1 MGRKKAISTRWRVF
15 ATLVLLAA
23 AGAAYAWWQFIH
35 WTPSR
40 AAFPVQGVLVG
51 AADGRPRF
59 ASLKA
64 VGADFAYLEAS
75 IGGSARDPDF
85 GRNLAAARAAGLKV
99 GAVHVYDPC
108 VPADVQAG
116 NFVTVV
122 PRDGDLLPPA
132 VELDKTAD
140 DCPALVTDA
149 AVESELTTFLNQ
161 IEGHAAKPAL
171 LMISRRFEKRHG
183 MAAHIDRNLWLTRE
197 WFEPDYAGR
206 PWTLWTA
213 TERLR
218 NDASARPLRWVVA
231 QP

>member
-1 MGRKKAISTRWRVF
+1 MGRKKAIRTRWRVL
-15 ATLVLLAA
+15 AAIVLLALA
-23 AGAAYAWWQFIH
+23 SAGYGWWRFVH

-40 AAFPVQGVLVG
+40 TDFPVQGVLIG
-51 AADGRPRF
+51 ARDGRANF
-59 ASLKA
+59 VSLRA

-75 IGGSARDPDF
+75 RGGSGRDPDF
-85 GRNLAAARAAGLKV
+85 IRNLAAARAAGLRA

-108 VPADVQAG
+108 VPADAQAG

-122 PRDGDLLPPA
+122 PRDDKLLPPA

-140 DCPALVTDA
+140 DCRDLVSDQ

-161 IEGHAAKPAL
+161 IEGHAGKPAL
-171 LMISRRFEKRHG
+171 LMISSRFELRHHI
-183 MAAHIDRNLWLTRE
+183 ASRIDRNLWLTRD

-213 TERLR
+213 NAMLWS
-218 NDASARPLRWVVA
+218 DASARPLHWVVA

>member
-1 MGRKKAISTRWRVF
+1 MGRKTAIRTRWRVL
-15 ATLVLLAA
+15 AVLLLAA
-23 AGAAYAWWQFIH
+23 LCGAAWGWWQLVH

-40 AAFPVQGVLVG
+40 ADFPVQGVYVD
-51 AADGRPRF
+51 ARDGRANF
-59 ASLKA
+59 VSLKA

-75 IGGSARDPDF
+75 RGGDGRNPDF
-85 GRNLAAARAAGLKV
+85 FRNLAAARAAGLQA

-108 VPADVQAG
+108 VAADVQAA

-122 PRDGDLLPPA
+122 PRDDGLLPPV

-140 DCPALVTDA
+140 DCPSLVSDQ

-161 IEGHAAKPAL
+161 IEGHAGKPAL
-171 LMISRRFEKRHG
+171 LKVSSRFEERHHV
-183 MAAHIDRNLWLTRE
+183 ASQVDRNLWLERE

-213 TERLR
+213 NAMLR
-218 NDASARPLRWVVA
+218 SDASARPLRWVVV

>member
-1 MGRKKAISTRWRVF
+1 MGRKRAISTRWRVL
-15 ATLVLLAA
+15 AAVLLLAL
-23 AGAAYAWWQFIH
+23 AGAGWLWWRFSH
-35 WTPSR
+35 WTPTR
-40 AAFPVQGVLVG
+40 GAYPVQGVLIG
-51 AADGRPRF
+51 ARDGRPNF

-75 IGGSARDPDF
+75 LGGNARDPDF
-85 GRNLAAARAAGLKV
+85 ARNLAAARTAALRA
-99 GAVHVYDPC
+99 GALHVYDPC

-122 PRDGDLLPPA
+122 PRDGALLPPA

-140 DCPALVTDA
+140 DCVSSVSDA
-149 AVESELTTFLNQ
+149 GVESELTTFLNQ
-161 IEGHAAKPAL
+161 IEGHAGKPAL
-171 LMISRRFEKRHG
+171 LMVSKRFETRYHLAG
-183 MAAHIDRNLWLTRE
+183 RIDRNLWLTRD

-213 TERLR
+213 NGQLR
-218 NDASARPLRWVVA
+218 SDASARPLRWVVA

>member
-1 MGRKKAISTRWRVF
+1 MGRKRAISTRWRV
-15 ATLVLLAA
+15 LAA
-23 AGAAYAWWQFIH
+23 AALLVLAGAGWLWWRFSH

-40 AAFPVQGVLVG
+40 TAYPVQGVLVG
-51 AADGRPRF
+51 ARDGRPNF

-75 IGGSARDPDF
+75 LGGSGRDPDF
-85 GRNLAAARAAGLKV
+85 ARNLAAARAAGLKA
-99 GAVHVYDPC
+99 GALHLYDPC

-122 PRDGDLLPPA
+122 PRDGMLLPPA

-140 DCPALVTDA
+140 QCAQMVSDA
-149 AVESELTTFLNQ
+149 EVESELTTFLNQ
-161 IEGHAAKPAL
+161 IESHSAKPAL
-171 LMISRRFEKRHG
+171 LMISGGFEKRYHLAG
-183 MAAHIDRNLWLTRE
+183 RIDRDLWLTRD

-213 TERLR
+213 NGQLHTDATE
-218 NDASARPLRWVVA
+218 RPLRWVVA